1 MKDKIL
7 TLIIGILIGAILAS
21 AGFLVYS
28 NVKGD
33 SQEGSGQMQNG
44 QMGEPPSMDGN
55 SVGGG
60 KGGTPPSMD
69 GNSTPPEKPDDAQG
83 NGQQSSNTATESNT

>member
-44 QMGEPPSMDGN
+44 Q
-55 SVGGG
+55 
-60 KGGTPPSMD
+60 
-69 GNSTPPEKPDDAQG
+69 
-83 NGQQSSNTATESNT
+83 QSSNTATESNT